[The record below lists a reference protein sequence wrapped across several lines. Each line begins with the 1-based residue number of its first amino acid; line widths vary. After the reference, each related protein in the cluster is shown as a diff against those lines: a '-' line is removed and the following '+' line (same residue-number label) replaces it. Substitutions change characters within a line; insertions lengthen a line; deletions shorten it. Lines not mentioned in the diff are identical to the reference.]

1 MKTIV
6 KKPLISNPKYRI
18 SSYLPFTRNAI
29 QTLLSYRSNIL
40 FYFLGNV
47 LRIFV
52 FFFLWKAIYASSG
65 EEVLRGFTFPDMIIY
80 LILTNVIFELA
91 GSVGGDM
98 SDEISTG
105 QISMSLIKPISFRLR
120 IYFTSLGDTIY
131 SFIMS
136 GIPGLIATY
145 IIAYVYGVWSQMSI
159 TNLLLFFLSLA
170 LSLLIRMSYN
180 FVFSLL
186 GFVTTNMFG
195 LWQVN
200 NAIVK
205 LTSGAIIPLAFFPD
219 LVRKIFEFLPFASFV
234 STPINVFLGK
244 LSTVELLEAFG
255 LQIFWIIVFN
265 LFGNFV
271 WKKVIKHLI
280 IQGG

>member
-1 MKTIV
+1 MKQ
-6 KKPLISNPKYRI
+6 KFKNLISNPKYRI
-18 SSYLPFTRNAI
+18 NSYLPFTRNAI
-29 QTLLSYRSNIL
+29 QTLLSYRSNIF
-40 FYFLGNV
+40 FYFLGNI
-47 LRIFV
+47 LKIFV

-65 EEVLRGFTFPDMIIY
+65 EEILKGFSFPDMIIY
-80 LILTNVIFELA
+80 LILTNAIYELSGNV
-91 GSVGGDM
+91 GSEM

-136 GIPGLIATY
+136 GIPGLIAVY
-145 IIAYVYGVWSQMSI
+145 IIAYVYGVWNQMKLL
-159 TNLLLFFLSLA
+159 NLCLFFLSLA
-170 LSLLIRMSYN
+170 FSLIIRMSYN

-200 NAIVK
+200 NAIIR
-205 LTSGAIIPLAFFPD
+205 LTSGAIIPLSFFPEI
-219 LVRKIFEFLPFASFV
+219 VRKIFNFLPFASFI
-234 STPINVFLGK
+234 STPLNIFLGK
-244 LSTVELLEAFG
+244 FSTKELLEAFG
-255 LQIFWIIVFN
+255 LQILWIILFN
-265 LFGNFV
+265 LLGNFV
-271 WKKVIKHLI
+271 WQKVIKRLV